1 MRHLFF
7 TLAYHLTRPRWD
19 TNVTP
24 PELVDLIETQSQKLP
39 PGRALDLGCGTGTNV
54 IYLARRGW
62 QAVGVD
68 FVGKAIATAKRKA
81 QAAGVNAEFFQA
93 DVTRLDSLRVQPPF
107 DFALDI
113 GCFHGVPPDRRAAYI
128 SGLARL
134 LRPGGLFLCYAMK
147 PEAPMGGIAVDEILK
162 LFGEGFANVKVEHG
176 EGMPSAWYTF
186 MRKSDVAH
194 MAEGDDRFLESL

>member
-54 IYLARRGW
+54 IYLAHHGW

-81 QAAGVNAEFFQA
+81 QATGITAEFFQA
-93 DVTRLDSLRVQPPF
+93 DVTRLDFLSPPF
-107 DFALDI
+107 DLALDI
-113 GCFHGVPPDRRAAYI
+113 GCFHGVPTERRAAYI
-128 SGLARL
+128 NGLARL
-134 LRPGGLFLCYAMK
+134 LRPGGIFLCYAMK
-147 PEAPMGGIAVDEILK
+147 PEAPMGGIAVDEMLK
-162 LFGEGFANVKVEHG
+162 LFGENFDSVKVEHG

-186 MRKSDVAH
+186 ARK
-194 MAEGDDRFLESL
+194 